1 MARLTRLALIALAGA
16 LISMPALRWAY
27 AQTPVAQTVP
37 KVGVVNM
44 ARLYG
49 ESRPGREVAERLI
62 RQELAMRVDVERQR
76 DEIEAL
82 EDRIAASK
90 ERPPVIAN
98 LRAELAKKQAELH
111 RASVEV
117 ESQIAEQR
125 RAERARL
132 EPLFMQVIE
141 ALGREQRFTVIL
153 RAGEGALYIDP
164 TVELTDVVIRRL
176 DVGN

>member
-1 MARLTRLALIALAGA
+1 MARFTRLALIALAGA
-16 LISMPALRWAY
+16 LISMPALRWAH
-27 AQTPVAQTVP
+27 AQSPATQVGP
-37 KVGVVNM
+37 KIGVLNM

-82 EDRIAASK
+82 EDRIATSK
-90 ERPPVIAN
+90 ERPPVIVN
-98 LRAELAKKQAELH
+98 LRAELAKKQAELR
-111 RASVEV
+111 RASIEV
-117 ESQIAEQR
+117 ESQITEQR

-132 EPLFMQVIE
+132 EPIFMQVVE
-141 ALGREQRFTVIL
+141 ALGREQRFAVIL
-153 RAGEGALYIDP
+153 RAGEGALYADP